1 MKRILFLC
9 MMLVA
14 IGANAQTNL
23 AGRIYHH
30 PNIMADEMN
39 KLVKEGTAEIE
50 KKRKETIAK
59 IEEKRGRKLTEK
71 ELAEVDKKIEEAKKM
86 MEAVRKGMKT
96 EITVTFKDERNVV
109 MKTDMSID
117 DNAMKAAGI
126 PWAKRKMVK
135 MAMAIAPSSEKGI
148 YTVSGNQVFINDGTE
163 CDTMRLSDD
172 GKYLYGKMDE
182 KTKFKL
188 TRTK

>member
-39 KLVKEGTAEIE
+39 KLVKEGTTEMEKARKEAIAKGEE
-50 KKRKETIAK
+50 KK
-59 IEEKRGRKLTEK
+59 GRKLTEK
-71 ELAEVDKKIEEAKKM
+71 ELAELDKQLAEAKKM
-86 MEAVRKGMKT
+86 MEALKKGMKVA
-96 EITVTFKDERNVV
+96 ITVTFSDEKKLV
-109 MKTDMSID
+109 MKMDTKID
-117 DNAMKAAGI
+117 DDVMKAAGI
-126 PWAKRKMVK
+126 PWAKRKLMK
-135 MAMAIAPSSEKGI
+135 AAMAMAPSSQKGT
-148 YTVSGNQVFINDGTE
+148 YTVSGNNIYVQDGKE
-163 CDTMRLSDD
+163 LDTLRLSDD

>member
-39 KLVKEGTAEIE
+39 KLVKEGSTEMEKARKEAIAKGEE
-50 KKRKETIAK
+50 KK
-59 IEEKRGRKLTEK
+59 GRKLTEK
-71 ELAEVDKKIEEAKKM
+71 ELAELDKQLAEAKKM
-86 MEAVRKGMKT
+86 MEALKKGMKVV
-96 EITVTFKDERNVV
+96 ITVTFSDEKNLV
-109 MKTDMSID
+109 MKMDTKID
-117 DNAMKAAGI
+117 DDVMKAAGI
-126 PWAKRKMVK
+126 PWAKRKLMK
-135 MAMAIAPSSEKGI
+135 AAMAMAPLSQKGT
-148 YTVSGNQVFINDGTE
+148 YTVSGNNIYVQDGKE
-163 CDTMRLSDD
+163 LDTLRLSDD

>member
-1 MKRILFLC
+1 

-39 KLVKEGTAEIE
+39 KLVKEGSTEMEKARKEAIAKGEE
-50 KKRKETIAK
+50 KK
-59 IEEKRGRKLTEK
+59 GRKLTEK
-71 ELAEVDKKIEEAKKM
+71 ELAELDKQLAEAKKM
-86 MEAVRKGMKT
+86 MEALKKGMKVA
-96 EITVTFKDERNVV
+96 ITVTFSDEKKLV
-109 MKTDMSID
+109 MKMDTKID
-117 DNAMKAAGI
+117 DDVMKAAGI
-126 PWAKRKMVK
+126 PWAKRKLMK
-135 MAMAIAPSSEKGI
+135 AAMAMAPSSQKGT
-148 YTVSGNQVFINDGTE
+148 YTVSGNNIYVQDGKE
-163 CDTMRLSDD
+163 LDTLRLSDD

-182 KTKFKL
+182 KKKFKL

>member
-1 MKRILFLC
+1 

-39 KLVKEGTAEIE
+39 KLVKEGSTEMEKARKEAIAKGEE
-50 KKRKETIAK
+50 KK
-59 IEEKRGRKLTEK
+59 GRKLTEK
-71 ELAEVDKKIEEAKKM
+71 ELAELDKQLAEAKKM
-86 MEAVRKGMKT
+86 MEALKKGMKVV
-96 EITVTFKDERNVV
+96 ITVTFSDEKNLV
-109 MKTDMSID
+109 MKMNTKID
-117 DNAMKAAGI
+117 DDVMKAAGI
-126 PWAKRKMVK
+126 PWAKRKLMK
-135 MAMAIAPSSEKGI
+135 AAMAMAPSSQKCT
-148 YTVSGNQVFINDGTE
+148 YTVSGNNIYVQDGKE
-163 CDTMRLSDD
+163 LDTLRLSDD

>member
-39 KLVKEGTAEIE
+39 KLVKEGTTEIE

-126 PWAKRKMVK
+126 PWAKRKLVK

>member
-1 MKRILFLC
+1 
-9 MMLVA
+9 MLVA

-39 KLVKEGTAEIE
+39 KLVKEGTTEMEKARKEAIAKGEE
-50 KKRKETIAK
+50 KK
-59 IEEKRGRKLTEK
+59 GRKLTEK
-71 ELAEVDKKIEEAKKM
+71 ELAELDKQLAEAKKM
-86 MEAVRKGMKT
+86 MEALKKGMKVA
-96 EITVTFKDERNVV
+96 ITVTFSDEKKLV
-109 MKTDMSID
+109 MKMDTKID
-117 DNAMKAAGI
+117 DDVMKAAGI
-126 PWAKRKMVK
+126 PWAKRKLMK